1 MLNLLNV
8 GENVIKGK
16 CYVLAENN
24 TVTVWKGFIHEWS
37 FFFCQ
42 QVFGLMW
49 LLQKEKLGEV
59 SKYSENLIHGLWF
72 YPSIQIPSGYYLQTM
87 NSNLHFSGF
96 VLPVAVMNVISIVP
110 LLILV
115 PILECINSW
124 LFSSKDNGHSP
135 TIYIGMY
142 KIHVFIQ
149 F

>member
-8 GENVIKGK
+8 GENPIKGK
-16 CYVLAENN
+16 CSGREQYCHYLKVFL
-24 TVTVWKGFIHEWS
+24 HECS
-37 FFFCQ
+37 FLFCQ
-42 QVFGLMW
+42 QLFGLMW

-96 VLPVAVMNVISIVP
+96 VLPVAAMNVISIVP

-115 PILECINSW
+115 PILECVNSW
-124 LFSSKDNGHSP
+124 LFSSKSTGHSP
-135 TIYIGMY
+135 TIYIGML
-142 KIHVFIQ
+142 KIYVFIQ
-149 F
+149 L

>member
-24 TVTVWKGFIHEWS
+24 TATVWKGFIHGWS
-37 FFFCQ
+37 FLFCQ

-96 VLPVAVMNVISIVP
+96 VLPVAAMNVISIVP

-115 PILECINSW
+115 PVLECINSW